1 MQTTERQTMEGPG
14 EEPGEGSG
22 PKPMVRR
29 ILSKLAVMATA
40 GIILGAGVG
49 GALFLLN
56 RGPVEAE
63 TVDTAVTLP
72 VRTVAVPRDQTYE
85 VARRFTGR
93 VVARR
98 ISELGFERSG
108 LVTEV
113 LVDDGATVAAGD
125 VIARLDTRILEAE
138 RVRLVADREQV
149 IAQLDLARRT
159 SERRQALARA
169 GHSSQQ
175 AYDDARFEVQ
185 SLEAQL
191 RSVEA
196 AVAAIDVDL
205 DKTILVAPFDGRI
218 SGRAVDEGAVVQA
231 GQSVVRIV
239 ETGATEVRV
248 GVPSRFAE
256 RLQPGSNHAVH
267 IGGSDMDAM
276 VTAVLPDLETETR
289 TVTAVFR
296 IDADIASPS
305 GELAV
310 LELGETVETA
320 GSWLPLDA
328 LTEGRRGLWTVYA
341 LEPATPADFGLS
353 DPGHPIY
360 QVRRNEVEII
370 HPDTDRVYVRG
381 TLPDQALVVAEGI
394 HRLVPGQLVHRAEDA
409 PAARLLAQRLAAA
422 D

>member
-1 MQTTERQTMEGPG
+1 MQTTERQTMGGASP
-14 EEPGEGSG
+14 EPRR
-22 PKPMVRR
+22 PLARR
-29 ILSKLAVMATA
+29 ILSRVAVTAVA
-40 GIILGAGVG
+40 GIILGTGVG
-49 GALFLLN
+49 GVLFLLN
-56 RGPVEAE
+56 RGAVEAE
-63 TVDTAVTLP
+63 TVDATVTLP
-72 VRTVAVPRDQTYE
+72 VRTVSVPRDQSYE

-108 LVTEV
+108 LVVEV
-113 LVDDGATVAAGD
+113 LVDDGATVAVGD

-159 SERRQALARA
+159 TERRQTLVRA
-169 GHSSQQ
+169 GHASEQ

-205 DKTILVAPFDGRI
+205 DKTTLAAPFAGRI

-239 ETGATEVRV
+239 ETGATEVRI
-248 GVPSRFAE
+248 GVPSRFAG
-256 RLQPGSNHAVH
+256 RLQPGSDHTVF
-267 IGGSDMDAM
+267 IGGNRVDAA

-289 TVTAVFR
+289 TVTAVFWV
-296 IDADIASPS
+296 DADIAAPS

-310 LELGETVETA
+310 LELGETIETA
-320 GSWLPLDA
+320 GRWLPVDA

-341 LEPATPADFGLS
+341 LEPALPEDYGLS

-360 QVRRNEVEII
+360 QVRRNDVEII

-381 TLPDQALVVAEGI
+381 TLPDQALVVADGI
-394 HRLVPGQLVHRAEDA
+394 HRLVPGQLVHRVEDA
-409 PAARLLAQRLAAA
+409 PSARLLAERLASA